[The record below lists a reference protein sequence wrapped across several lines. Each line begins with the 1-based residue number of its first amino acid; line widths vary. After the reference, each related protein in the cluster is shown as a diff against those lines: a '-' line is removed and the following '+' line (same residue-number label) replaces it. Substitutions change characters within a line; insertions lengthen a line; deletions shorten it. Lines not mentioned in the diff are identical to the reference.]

1 MKRSDNGTWKGEWS
15 KTAFPYWIRFYW
27 IWRGFFQCLSW
38 KLIDVD
44 CDTMEF
50 SPRTA
55 GKNEEK
61 ISDFRCCCLLL
72 FLFFFFFFLFLFF
85 LCEEGGKSVG
95 ARARPSAAS
104 VASVWVVLT
113 FFFFFS
119 CCFFFH
125 LIFILFFFSRPHSES
140 LPAGSHIPQKKTEF
154 QWQNSV
160 TKNPFWEQTKKKR
173 QVNPVHYVKNPVML
187 STEPRKKNGVFFSF
201 FF

>member
-1 MKRSDNGTWKGEWS
+1 MEREKVNDQRQPFLIEFVFIGFEGGFSSVFLGNWS
-15 KTAFPYWIRFYW
+15 TSTSIRWNFLHVPPEKTRKKSRIFVAVV
-27 IWRGFFQCLSW
+27 C
-38 KLIDVD
+38 
-44 CDTMEF
+44 
-50 SPRTA
+50 
-55 GKNEEK
+55 
-61 ISDFRCCCLLL
+61 
-72 FLFFFFFFLFLFF
+72 FFFFLLLFFLIFF

-125 LIFILFFFSRPHSES
+125 LIFISFFFSRPHSES

>member
-1 MKRSDNGTWKGEWS
+1 MEREKVNDQRQPFLIEFVFIGFEGGFSSVFLGNWS
-15 KTAFPYWIRFYW
+15 TSTAIRWNFLHVPPEKTRKKSRIFVAVV
-27 IWRGFFQCLSW
+27 C
-38 KLIDVD
+38 
-44 CDTMEF
+44 
-50 SPRTA
+50 
-55 GKNEEK
+55 
-61 ISDFRCCCLLL
+61 
-72 FLFFFFFFLFLFF
+72 FFFFLFLFF

-104 VASVWVVLT
+104 VASVWVVLM

-125 LIFILFFFSRPHSES
+125 LIFILFFFRGRTPNPCQ
-140 LPAGSHIPQKKTEF
+140 LDLIFRKKKTEF